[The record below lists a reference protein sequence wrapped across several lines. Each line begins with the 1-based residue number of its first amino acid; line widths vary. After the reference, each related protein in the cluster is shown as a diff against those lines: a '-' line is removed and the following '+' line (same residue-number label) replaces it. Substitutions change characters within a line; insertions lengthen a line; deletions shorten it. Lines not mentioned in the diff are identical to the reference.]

1 VRRAGGMSMGFCTA
15 AVAQF
20 CRDLGVAPAQ
30 PQEPLLRLELPGA
43 GVLQLERLA
52 GQLTLWLDFSVHGAM
67 FERAMRCALRQV
79 YEHQACGC
87 LLRCG
92 LLANDHLVL
101 LAGLDEHGLTEQA
114 LHRAYRLLTR
124 VRTEVLAA

>member
-1 VRRAGGMSMGFCTA
+1 VRRAGGIGMDLCTA

-20 CRDLGVAPAQ
+20 CHDLGVAPAH

-43 GVLQLERLA
+43 DVLRLERLA
-52 GQLTLWLDFSVHGAM
+52 GQLTLWLDFSVHGTM
-67 FERAMRCALRQV
+67 FERAMQCALRQV
-79 YEHQACGC
+79 HEHQAPGC

-92 LLANDHLVL
+92 LLADDRLVL

-124 VRTEVLAA
+124 VRNEVLAA